1 MDPLNIVNST
11 LMSGIVRKIITRL
24 IKKKLGIDANVV
36 VSDFSMSM
44 DDEKAMIDI
53 NAHVTMS
60 TDDVIKLI
68 SF

>member
-1 MDPLNIVNST
+1 MDLLNIVNST

-44 DDEKAMIDI
+44 DDKKAMIDI
-53 NAHVTMS
+53 NAHVSMS